1 MINTSFDSV
10 NVKKTYHIIDNKI
23 QIWFCISLSMSK
35 NKKNSTI
42 KSEQGGLF
50 SVQNLLSLLLLVI
63 VTSIAFSPSL
73 SNQFT
78 NWDDPTYVYENPMV
92 MSEQTQWKQ
101 LFTEPVSLN
110 YHPITMLTLAWN
122 YQRAEKADG
131 KIDPYLFHLWNVVIH
146 VFSVVL
152 MFLFVFRLS
161 RSNWFVSFFCA
172 AIFALHPMHV
182 ESVSWISER
191 KDVLYVLFF
200 LLACFTY
207 LRFKEKES
215 YVWLALTLLFFILS
229 VLSKAVAVVLPV
241 VLLLIDY
248 YTARK
253 IHLKQLLF
261 KMPFFIL
268 SFYYGWK
275 AYSIQST
282 EAIAS
287 STSISLFQQF
297 VFGSWG
303 ALMYIFKFFIPIKL
317 SAFYPY
323 PELVTSGNIPTEY
336 YLGFIIWP
344 LTAGAIY
351 IGYRFYQPLLF
362 GILFYFITIGLVL
375 QFISVGS
382 AIMAD
387 RYSYLPYLGLAYP
400 IAHFLYDLY
409 KKKATLKIPVYATTA
424 AFFIFISIST
434 YARTQ
439 VWKDNISLWSD
450 VINKYPTVEVA
461 YKNRGNY
468 YGKELGKVDEAYK
481 DYMVLKRMNSKDTKV
496 YSNMGNVY
504 GMRQQPDSA
513 IWCYNK
519 AIALDPNNE
528 EAYINRGITYSMMKQ
543 FANAINDFN
552 SAEKIKGLSL
562 SILQNRAYT
571 LLAAGRYSESAK
583 DYQELIRLKPN
594 DALTYYY
601 SALAQEGSGNIALSK
616 QHLQQ
621 AISLGYQVDEAT
633 RTRIIQ
639 K

>member
-1 MINTSFDSV
+1 
-10 NVKKTYHIIDNKI
+10 
-23 QIWFCISLSMSK
+23 
-35 NKKNSTI
+35 
-42 KSEQGGLF
+42 
-50 SVQNLLSLLLLVI
+50 
-63 VTSIAFSPSL
+63 
-73 SNQFT
+73 
-78 NWDDPTYVYENPMV
+78 
-92 MSEQTQWKQ
+92 
-101 LFTEPVSLN
+101 
-110 YHPITMLTLAWN
+110 
-122 YQRAEKADG
+122 
-131 KIDPYLFHLWNVVIH
+131 
-146 VFSVVL
+146 
-152 MFLFVFRLS
+152 
-161 RSNWFVSFFCA
+161 
-172 AIFALHPMHV
+172 
-182 ESVSWISER
+182 
-191 KDVLYVLFF
+191 
-200 LLACFTY
+200 
-207 LRFKEKES
+207 
-215 YVWLALTLLFFILS
+215 
-229 VLSKAVAVVLPV
+229 
-241 VLLLIDY
+241 
-248 YTARK
+248 
-253 IHLKQLLF
+253 
-261 KMPFFIL
+261 
-268 SFYYGWK
+268 
-275 AYSIQST
+275 
-282 EAIAS
+282 
-287 STSISLFQQF
+287 
-297 VFGSWG
+297 
-303 ALMYIFKFFIPIKL
+303 MYIFKFFIPIKL

-409 KKKATLKIPVYATTA
+409 QKKATLKTPVYATTA
-424 AFFIFISIST
+424 AFFIFLSIST